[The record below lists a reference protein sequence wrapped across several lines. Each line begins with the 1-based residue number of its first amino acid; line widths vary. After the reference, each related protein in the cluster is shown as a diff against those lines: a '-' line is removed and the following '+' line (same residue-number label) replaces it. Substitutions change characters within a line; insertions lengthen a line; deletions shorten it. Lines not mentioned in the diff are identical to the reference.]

1 MAQANFYWTAR
12 VSGVTLSR
20 LEEISN
26 WNLVYSL
33 AWERNNNQKT
43 MTNVYLTSVHNISG
57 TVWSILDSVTPQNNP
72 MRMAFTLRSIL
83 HIRIWPGNR
92 AKWKKEDSKWQ
103 CGKWAYLVVV
113 QSLGRVWLFANPWT
127 TAHQAS
133 LSFTFS
139 WSLLKLMPIESV
151 MPSNHLALSH
161 PFHLLPSI
169 LLSTTV
175 FSNESALRNRWPK
188 YWSCSSVLPV
198 ARKGDQT
205 PSS

>member
-1 MAQANFYWTAR
+1 MYIAILQFFSCLWSTYMAHAHFYRTAW

-33 AWERNNNQKT
+33 SQERNNNQKT
-43 MTNVYLTSVHNISG
+43 MTNVYLASVHNISG
-57 TVWSILDSVTPQNNP
+57 TVLSISDSATPQNNP

-83 HIRIWPGNR
+83 QMRIWPGNR
-92 AKWKKEDSKWQ
+92 TKWKKEDSNGQ
-103 CGKWAYLVVV
+103 CGMWAYFVVV
-113 QSLGRVWLFANPWT
+113 SHSVVSDAVNPWT
-127 TAHQAS
+127 AAHQAS

-169 LLSTTV
+169 LLSTSL
-175 FSNESALRNRWPK
+175 F
-188 YWSCSSVLPV
+188 
-198 ARKGDQT
+198 
-205 PSS
+205 